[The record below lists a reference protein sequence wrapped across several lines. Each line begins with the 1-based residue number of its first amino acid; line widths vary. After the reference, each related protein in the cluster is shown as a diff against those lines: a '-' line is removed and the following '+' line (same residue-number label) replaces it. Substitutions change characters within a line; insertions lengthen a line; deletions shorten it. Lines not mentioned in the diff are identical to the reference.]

1 MTPLRALLMSV
12 ALLAAPGWLVG
23 GPVPAAAQSV
33 GVVQSDILVVD
44 PERLF
49 EETRLGQAIT
59 AQLQQEREDLIAL
72 NRKLEAELEAEEL
85 ALTEQRDTSSPEEF
99 RDLADA
105 FDERVQ
111 TIRADSQRRVRE
123 HERNRERAP
132 LDFMRRVEPVLVEL
146 MREAGAAVV
155 MDRRT
160 VLLQAD
166 VVDITSAAV
175 QRIDATLG
183 PAAQDAGDAGT
194 DEGAS
199 DAPDATRDREP
210 EPGTDPDSERDSDP
224 ENAPAE

>member
-1 MTPLRALLMSV
+1 MTPLRALLTGA
-12 ALLAAPGWLVG
+12 ALLTAPLIAVGGAAPVQ
-23 GPVPAAAQSV
+23 AQSV

-44 PERLF
+44 PERLY

-85 ALTEQRDTSSPEEF
+85 ALTEQRDTTSPEEF

-111 TIRADSQRRVRE
+111 RIRADSQRRVRE

-132 LDFMRRVEPVLVEL
+132 LDFMRQVEPVLVEL

-183 PAAQDAGDAGT
+183 PAAPDEGNADGT
-194 DEGAS
+194 EGAS
-199 DAPDATRDREP
+199 QPAN
-210 EPGTDPDSERDSDP
+210 SDP
-224 ENAPAE
+224 ELETAPAE